1 MEDHT
6 EMLIGI
12 MQKTIEQKDE
22 QIKELRQTIAD
33 LQATVANLNETLEE
47 FRRNFSDHPA
57 KRPDGKPVKKR
68 NRSRKG
74 RTLQSKAIPGR
85 RNPNPNGRICIKIC
99 LSGK

>member
-33 LQATVANLNETLEE
+33 LQATVANLNEMCPFVDNRFLEL
-47 FRRNFSDHPA
+47 FPAQNKIFKFSVFH
-57 KRPDGKPVKKR
+57 KNNQKSLFCEG
-68 NRSRKG
+68 RSAFG
-74 RTLQSKAIPGR
+74 
-85 RNPNPNGRICIKIC
+85 
-99 LSGK
+99 

>member
-33 LQATVANLNETLEE
+33 LQATVANLNET
-47 FRRNFSDHPA
+47 
-57 KRPDGKPVKKR
+57 
-68 NRSRKG
+68 
-74 RTLQSKAIPGR
+74 Q
-85 RNPNPNGRICIKIC
+85 
-99 LSGK
+99 